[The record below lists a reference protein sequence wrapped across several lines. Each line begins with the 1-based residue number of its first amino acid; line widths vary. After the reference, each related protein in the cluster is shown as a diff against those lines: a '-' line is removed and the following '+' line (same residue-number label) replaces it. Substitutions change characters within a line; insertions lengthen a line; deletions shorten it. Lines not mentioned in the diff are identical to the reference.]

1 MAHIMACSRLLGQ
14 GHAMLGTPAVP
25 RRPLFALEV
34 PKAKDGPDLVG
45 GNQPMAGGW
54 NWMILEVPPNPTIPC
69 FNDSFTTSA
78 ADVPSSR

>member
-1 MAHIMACSRLLGQ
+1 MMAHIMACSGLLGQ

-45 GNQPMAGGW
+45 GQPAHGRGLELDDLGG
-54 NWMILEVPPNPTIPC
+54 PSQPNH
-69 FNDSFTTSA
+69 SMLQ
-78 ADVPSSR
+78 